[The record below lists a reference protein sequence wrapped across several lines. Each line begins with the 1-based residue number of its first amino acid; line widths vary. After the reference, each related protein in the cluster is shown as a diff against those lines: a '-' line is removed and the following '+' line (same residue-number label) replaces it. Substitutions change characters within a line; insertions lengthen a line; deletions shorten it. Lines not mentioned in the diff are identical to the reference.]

1 MKGWIGQV
9 TALACLGFFAA
20 CEAPLTPVTA
30 PESAPLPPAR
40 TAEAPTPESER
51 SDYSRALAVYY
62 QRVQNDL
69 ISQGLMRGDGGGAD
83 TPFTDE
89 MLARNFVRV
98 ALYEEHVE
106 DRSGLVQQMQLS
118 RLRRWEGPVRYHV
131 ESGPSTGAEQVAR
144 DQASVTSY
152 VARLA
157 GATRHD
163 IGMARTEGEANFHV
177 LFLSEDERLASL
189 PHLRELIPGIA
200 ESSLRAIRNLPR
212 STMCMVVA
220 FSEPGS
226 HVYTGAVAI
235 IRSEHPDRLR
245 LACIHEELAQGLG
258 LANDHPQV
266 RPSIF
271 NDDEEFSLLTRHDEL
286 LLRIL
291 YDARLRP
298 GMAAAEAAPVVREI
312 ARELMGGNRPGV

>member
-1 MKGWIGQV
+1 MAIVKGWKPQAA
-9 TALACLGFFAA
+9 ALAGLVLLAA
-20 CEAPLTPVTA
+20 CETAVPPTTA

-40 TAEAPTPESER
+40 AEAPAAESER
-51 SDYSRALAVYY
+51 SDFSRALTVYY
-62 QRVQNDL
+62 QRRQNDL
-69 ISQGLMRGDGGGAD
+69 LAQGLMRTDGGGAD

-98 ALYEEHVE
+98 ALYDEHVE
-106 DRSGLVQQMQLS
+106 SRSGLVQQMRLS
-118 RLRRWEGPVRYHV
+118 SLRRWEGPVRYHV
-131 ESGPSTGAEQVAR
+131 ESGPSTTPAQAAR
-144 DQASVTSY
+144 DRASVTSY
-152 VARLA
+152 VSRLA
-157 GATRHD
+157 RATRHD
-163 IGMARTEGEANFHV
+163 IGMARNEREANFHV
-177 LFLSEDERLASL
+177 LFLSEDERLAAV
-189 PHLRELIPGIA
+189 PQLRELIPGIA
-200 ESSLRAIRNLPR
+200 ESSLLAIRNLPR

-258 LANDHPQV
+258 LASDHPQV

-291 YDARLRP
+291 YDERLSP
-298 GMAAAEAAPVVREI
+298 GMNAAQAAPIAREI
-312 ARELMGGNRPGV
+312 ARELIGAGV